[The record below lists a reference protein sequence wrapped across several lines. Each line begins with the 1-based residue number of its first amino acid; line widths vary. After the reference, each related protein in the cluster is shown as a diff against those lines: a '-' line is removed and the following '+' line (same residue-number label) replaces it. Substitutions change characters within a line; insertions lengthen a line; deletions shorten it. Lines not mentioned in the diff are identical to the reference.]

1 MQKNIVMKRLFAIVI
16 IYLVSVHFVDAQ
28 IVNKYLPPHLYNHT
42 FPEISEPNSK
52 IQAMIEDLKVEELQA
67 DVDHLCS
74 YHNRRAKGPY
84 IYEVQDWLVS
94 EFQSFGIDT
103 VVLHQFKPINTWGY
117 EWGFETAANVLAVQ
131 KGTKY
136 PNEYVICGGHYDS
149 TVKVYE
155 YDDPYADTLRSP
167 GADDN
172 ASGTAGI
179 LATARILSKYNFERT
194 IIYAAWNAE
203 ECGLCGS
210 SEFAKDCA
218 ADSIDIVAYTNL
230 DMTGY
235 LEPGNE
241 MVINLLYT
249 NCDSL
254 LGDFMKQIIHSYYPE
269 IKVSHA
275 WLNSGD
281 TDYSSFNR
289 NGYQAISL
297 SEDVNNMSPFI
308 HSINDIVGVSLNNY
322 DQSMLFTGVTL
333 AAVAELAGL
342 SDLSVDENVKE
353 NLQVF
358 PNPASDIVK
367 IKGDFQS
374 LDVFDLTGKHVFN
387 TENQDEIDVSNW
399 NTGIYIIKS
408 VTFDGMVFTN
418 KFFVKH

>member
-1 MQKNIVMKRLFAIVI
+1 MKRLFAIVI

-28 IVNKYLPPHLYNHT
+28 IVNKILPPHLYNHT
-42 FPEISEPNSK
+42 FPEISEPDSR
-52 IQAMIEDLKVEELQA
+52 IQSMIEDLKVEELQA

-249 NCDSL
+249 KCDSL
-254 LGDFMKQIIHSYYPE
+254 LGKFMKQVVNVYYP
-269 IKVSHA
+269 KTRVWYS

-297 SEDVNNMSPFI
+297 SEEVDNMSPYI
-308 HSINDIVGVSLNNY
+308 HSINDVVGVSLNNY
-322 DQSMLFTGVTL
+322 EQSMLFTGVTL

-342 SDLSVDENVKE
+342 SELSVDENVKE
-353 NLQVF
+353 NLQLY
-358 PNPASDIVK
+358 PNPVSEILK
-367 IKGDFQS
+367 IDGEILGFEI
-374 LDVFDLTGKHVFN
+374 FDLTGKN
-387 TENQDEIDVSNW
+387 ILSSKYENEIDVS
-399 NTGIYIIKS
+399 GFKS
-408 VTFDGMVFTN
+408 GFYFIRLIDFENNVVTQ

>member
-28 IVNKYLPPHLYNHT
+28 IVNKILPPHLYNHT
-42 FPEISEPNSK
+42 FPEISEPDSR
-52 IQAMIEDLKVEELQA
+52 IQSMIEDLKVEELQA

-218 ADSIDIVAYTNL
+218 ADSIDIVACINL

-254 LGDFMKQIIHSYYPE
+254 LGRFMKQVVNVYYPE
-269 IKVSHA
+269 TKVWQS
-275 WLNSGD
+275 WLSSGD
-281 TDYSSFNR
+281 TDHSSFNR

-297 SEDVNNMSPFI
+297 SEEVHHMSPYI
-308 HSINDIVGVSLNNY
+308 HSINDVVGVSLNNY
-322 DQSMLFTGVTL
+322 EQSMLFTGVTL

-342 SDLSVDENVKE
+342 SELSVDENVKE
-353 NLQVF
+353 NLQLY
-358 PNPASDIVK
+358 PNPVSEILK
-367 IKGDFQS
+367 IDGEILGFEI
-374 LDVFDLTGKHVFN
+374 FDMTGKN
-387 TENQDEIDVSNW
+387 ILSSKNENEIDVS
-399 NTGIYIIKS
+399 GFKS
-408 VTFDGMVFTN
+408 GFYFIRLTDFENNVVTQ

>member
-28 IVNKYLPPHLYNHT
+28 IVNKILPPHLYNHT
-42 FPEISEPNSK
+42 FPEISEPNSR
-52 IQAMIEDLKVEELQA
+52 IQAMIDDLKVEELQA
-67 DVDHLCS
+67 DVEHLCS
-74 YHNRRAKGPY
+74 YINRRADGPY
-84 IYEVQDWLVS
+84 IYDVQKWIV
-94 EFQSFGIDT
+94 EKYKSFGLDSIYLHDFEPIPYWDT
-103 VVLHQFKPINTWGY
+103 MPKP
-117 EWGFETAANVLAVQ
+117 FQTAPNVLAVQ
-131 KGTKY
+131 QGVSK
-136 PNEYVICGGHYDS
+136 PNEIVICGGHFDS
-149 TVKVYE
+149 TVY
-155 YDDPYADTLRSP
+155 YDGEFDVDTLHAP

-179 LATARILSKYNFERT
+179 LATARILSNYKFERT
-194 IIYAAWNAE
+194 IVYASWNAE
-203 ECGLCGS
+203 EFGLCGS
-210 SEFAKDCA
+210 SEFAKECA
-218 ADSIDIVAYTNL
+218 ADNIDIVVYTNL

-235 LEPGNE
+235 LELNNE
-241 MVINLLYT
+241 MIINLLYT

-254 LGDFMKQIIHSYYPE
+254 LGKFIKQVVNVYYPE
-269 IKVSHA
+269 IKVCQA
-275 WLNSGD
+275 WLSSGD

-297 SEDVNNMSPFI
+297 SEEVHNMSPFI
-308 HSINDIVGVSLNNY
+308 HSIKDIVGVSLNNY

-342 SDLSVDENVKE
+342 SELSVDENVKE

-374 LDVFDLTGKHVFN
+374 LDVFDLTGKKVFS
-387 TENQDEIDVSNW
+387 TENQDEFDVSNW
-399 NTGIYIIKS
+399 NAGIYIIKS
-408 VTFDGMVFTN
+408 VAFDGRVFTN

>member
-1 MQKNIVMKRLFAIVI
+1 MKKLLFCIILLIIVSGNVK
-16 IYLVSVHFVDAQ
+16 AQ
-28 IVNKYLPPHLYNHT
+28 IVNKNLPPHLYNHT
-42 FPEISEPNSK
+42 FPEISEPNSR
-52 IQAMIEDLKVEELQA
+52 IRAMIDDLKVEELQA

-94 EFQSFGIDT
+94 EFQSFGVDT
-103 VVLHQFKPINTWGY
+103 IILHKFKPINTWGY
-117 EWGFETAANVLAVQ
+117 DWGFETAANVLAVQ

-149 TVKVYE
+149 TIEIYE

-179 LATARILSKYNFERT
+179 LAIARILSNYKFERT
-194 IIYAAWNAE
+194 IIYASWNAE
-203 ECGLCGS
+203 EFGLCGS

-254 LGDFMKQIIHSYYPE
+254 LGKFMKQIVRTYYPE
-269 IKVSHA
+269 IRVWQS
-275 WLNSGD
+275 WLSSGD
-281 TDYSSFNR
+281 TDHSSFNR
-289 NGYQAISL
+289 NGYQAVSL
-297 SEDVNNMSPFI
+297 SEEVHNMSPFI

-342 SDLSVDENVKE
+342 SDLSVDENV
-353 NLQVF
+353 NDYLQLY
-358 PNPASDIVK
+358 PNPVSDKIH
-367 IKGDFQS
+367 IKGEFKDIQIFDF
-374 LDVFDLTGKHVFN
+374 TGRKVLSSDF
-387 TENQDEIDVSNW
+387 EKEIDVSDW
-399 NTGIYIIKS
+399 NTGIYLIKS
-408 VTFDGMVFTN
+408 TDYNDNVHVG
-418 KFFVKH
+418 KIIISRQ